1 MIETAP
7 PSTPTRSPPM
17 PRVAPLLLLAC
28 AVACT
33 PGAGP
38 SAAPVPARA
47 PAPASPP
54 TLAPSPAPVADPYGV
69 CANLAEPGGAEACVA
84 RVERE
89 LVAASGGGVRR
100 AGDTLHFRGSGGG
113 RLALGNDAAEG
124 ERFVRYRYRGLL
136 PEIGQHLVQVDLYE
150 GGGWLLVGAAT
161 TDQTHVLGP
170 PVVAPDRSGFVAT
183 SVDLEAGYDPNGIQV
198 WSLAR
203 GFPRLEWGLDG
214 GDAWGASDAVW
225 IDARTVEFTRHV
237 NTTGNPDETRKIR
250 TRLVLGE
257 DAVTLRPAVR

>member
-1 MIETAP
+1 ML
-7 PSTPTRSPPM
+7 RL
-17 PRVAPLLLLAC
+17 APLLLLAC
-28 AVACT
+28 ALACT
-33 PGAGP
+33 PGAGRSAVP
-38 SAAPVPARA
+38 SPA
-47 PAPASPP
+47 PAPVSAP
-54 TLAPSPAPVADPYGV
+54 TSAPSPARVADPYRA
-69 CANLAEPGGAEACVA
+69 CASLAEPRDADACAV

-100 AGDTLHFRGSGGG
+100 AGDTLHFSGSGGG
-113 RLALGNDAAEG
+113 RLTLGNDATEG

-136 PEIGQHLVQVDLYE
+136 PEIGQHLVEVNLYE

-161 TDQTHVLGP
+161 TDQTQVLGP
-170 PVVAPDRSGFVAT
+170 PVVAPDRGRFVAT
-183 SVDLEAGYDPNGIQV
+183 SVDLEAGYDRNGIQV

-237 NTTGNPDETRKIR
+237 NTTGNPNETRKIR

-257 DAVTLRPAVR
+257 NAVTLRPAGR

>member
-1 MIETAP
+1 M
-7 PSTPTRSPPM
+7 PSL
-17 PRVAPLLLLAC
+17 APLLLLAC

-38 SAAPVPARA
+38 SAAPVPAPA

-54 TLAPSPAPVADPYGV
+54 TFAPSPASVPDPYRA
-69 CANLAEPGGAEACVA
+69 CADLAEPGGAEACAA

-89 LVAASGGGVRR
+89 LVAASAGAVRR
-100 AGDTLHFRGSGGG
+100 AGDTLHFSSRGSG
-113 RLALGNDAAEG
+113 RLALGNDATEG

-136 PEIGQHLVQVDLYE
+136 PEIGQHLVQVDFYE
-150 GGGWLLVGAAT
+150 GGGWLLVDAAST
-161 TDQTHVLGP
+161 NQTQVLGP

-183 SVDLEAGYDPNGIQV
+183 SVDLEAGYDRNGIQV

-214 GDAWGASDAVW
+214 GEAWGASDAVW

-237 NTTGNPDETRKIR
+237 NTTGNPDETKKIR

-257 DAVTLRPAVR
+257 DAVALRPAGR